1 MFDSHK
7 TALLVIDVQKG
18 FDEMER
24 QGRRRNNPHAIDR
37 IAELLAAFRA
47 AKLPI
52 IHVHHRGTAP
62 DSFFRPDGP
71 GFAVIDRA
79 RPLDGETVFV
89 KTVNSAFIGTGLE
102 EHLRSAGLMTLVICG
117 ATANYCVE
125 TSTRMAGN
133 LGFDAHLVRDAIWAY
148 DNTGVDGELHTAD
161 QILAVSLANLNQEFA
176 TIVTAAEVVQS
187 VLASA

>member
-1 MFDSHK
+1 MFDFQK
-7 TALLVIDVQKG
+7 TVLLVIDVQKG
-18 FDEMER
+18 FEEMDR
-24 QGRRRNNPHAIDR
+24 AGRHRNNPQALDC

-62 DSFFRPDGP
+62 DSFFRADGP

-79 RPLDGETVFV
+79 RPLDGETVLV

-102 EHLRSAGLMTLVICG
+102 EHLRNAGLHTLIICG
-117 ATANYCVE
+117 ATANHCVE

-133 LGFDAHLVRDAIWAY
+133 LGFDARLVRDAIWAY
-148 DNTGVDGELHTAD
+148 DRTGVDGEPHTAD
-161 QILAVSLANLNQEFA
+161 EILAVSLANLNEEFA
-176 TIVTAAEVVQS
+176 SIVTAAKVVQS
-187 VLASA
+187 IPPFA